1 MIWKRGR
8 ADLPRFLNI
17 GGINLNWKNEREF
30 DRALGI
36 NTSLTDTDW
45 SKRRQ
50 NPCQPTPIAA
60 LEAVAAR
67 LCPGEQVADCGC
79 GTGRAVFYLADAGF
93 RVTGVELDGRRFA
106 DAAENLRRCE
116 RKQPDT
122 AARIRL
128 VQGAAQ
134 DFDFADV
141 DAVYC
146 FNPFP
151 AAVLRGVLKRIGR
164 AGRPVRMFCYYPDDE
179 WTEVLYQTGWILTET
194 IDLTAQLGSDPR
206 ERIDI
211 WKNTEE

>member
-1 MIWKRGR
+1 M
-8 ADLPRFLNI
+8 
-17 GGINLNWKNEREF
+17 NWKNEREF

-36 NTSLTDTDW
+36 DTSLTDTDW

-50 NPCQPTPIAA
+50 NPCQPTPLAA
-60 LEAVAAR
+60 LEAVAER
-67 LCPGEQVADCGC
+67 LTAENHIVDCGC
-79 GTGRAVFYLADAGF
+79 GTGRAVFYLAAVGC

-116 RKQPDT
+116 RKLPAA

-134 DFDFADV
+134 DFDYGDV

-151 AAVLRGVLKRIGR
+151 AAVLRGVLKRIGH
-164 AGRPVRMFCYYPDDE
+164 AGRAVRMFCYYPDDE
-179 WTEVLYQTGWILTET
+179 WIEVLKQSGWTLMET
-194 IDLTAQLGSDPR
+194 IDLTAQMGNDSR
-206 ERIDI
+206 ERIEI
-211 WKNTEE
+211 WSNAEE